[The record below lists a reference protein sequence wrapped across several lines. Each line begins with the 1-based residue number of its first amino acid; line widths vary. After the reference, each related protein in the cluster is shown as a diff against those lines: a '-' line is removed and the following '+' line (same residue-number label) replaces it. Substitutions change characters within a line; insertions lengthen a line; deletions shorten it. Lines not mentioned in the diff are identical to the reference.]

1 MVVPYK
7 RFIDEAPFDAI
18 VIGSGIG
25 GLATAAL
32 LAKAGGRRVLVLE
45 RHYTAGGC
53 THVFRRPGFE
63 WDVGVHYVG
72 QVHEP
77 GSQARAL
84 FDYLSEERLMWEPM
98 PDVYDRVKIAD
109 RYFEYRRG
117 RDRLRDA
124 LVEAFPDEVAAI
136 DGYFASI
143 ARCLRRMPLYF
154 VEKVLPP
161 LPSWLIGGAL
171 RSPFVRVARRT
182 TREVLDGLR
191 ATPEL
196 QAVLTAQWGDYGLPP
211 GRSSFAIHALVAS
224 HYFDGAAYPVGG
236 ASQILAALLP
246 TIESAGGAV
255 VVNAEVT
262 EVLLDGQRAIG
273 VRMADGRELR
283 AAAVVSD
290 IGALATLERLVPR
303 QAAPDVQPI
312 ATRLRALEPS
322 LAHCCL
328 YVGVDTS
335 ALRAPLP
342 EANLWCH
349 PGPDFDANLTRFEH
363 DIAEEFPFVFISFPS
378 AKDPTFN
385 ERHRG
390 HATIEVATLTPYGA
404 FKRWE
409 RTEWRKRSTD
419 YESMKRDLGDRLL
432 RALHRH
438 VPGLDAAITRCE
450 ISTPLST
457 RHFLGAA
464 YGEIYGVAHTP
475 ARFVSRD
482 LRPRTPIANLFL
494 TGQDIGTCGVM
505 GAISGA
511 VTAASV
517 VLRRNL
523 FGEIAR
529 LSSGRAPLVA
539 STEHRLS
546 Y

>member
-7 RFIDEAPFDAI
+7 RFTDETPFDAI

-32 LAKAGGRRVLVLE
+32 LAKAGGQRVLVLE

-77 GSQARAL
+77 GSQTRAL
-84 FDYLSEERLMWEPM
+84 FDYLGDERLMWEPM
-98 PDVYDRVKIAD
+98 PDVFDRVKIAD

-117 RDRLRDA
+117 RDHLRDA
-124 LVEAFPDEVAAI
+124 LVEAFPSEVAAI

-161 LPSWLIGGAL
+161 WPARLIGGAL
-171 RSPFVRVARRT
+171 RSPFVRLARQT
-182 TREVLDGLR
+182 TREVLHALR
-191 ATPEL
+191 ASPEL

-211 GRSSFAIHALVAS
+211 ARSSFAIHALVTS

-246 TIESAGGAV
+246 TIASAGGAV

-283 AAAVVSD
+283 AARVISD

-303 QAAPDVQPI
+303 QATPVVQPV
-312 ATRLRALEPS
+312 ATRLRSIEPS

-328 YVGVDTS
+328 YVGIDKS
-335 ALRAPLP
+335 ALTAPLP

-349 PGPDFDANLTRFEH
+349 PGPDFDANLMRFEH
-363 DIAEEFPFVFISFPS
+363 DIKSEFPFVFISFPS
-378 AKDPTFN
+378 AKDPTFD
-385 ERHRG
+385 ERHPG
-390 HATIEVATLTPYGA
+390 HATIEVATLAPYAA
-404 FKRWE
+404 FARWD
-409 RTEWRKRSTD
+409 RTEWRRRSAD
-419 YESMKRDLGDRLL
+419 YESMKRDIGERLL
-432 RALHRH
+432 GALHRH
-438 VPGLDAAITRCE
+438 VPGLDAAIMRWE

-457 RHFLGAA
+457 RHFLGVA
-464 YGEIYGVAHTP
+464 YGEIYGLAHTP

-494 TGQDIGTCGVM
+494 TGQDVGTCGVM
-505 GAISGA
+505 GAVSGA
-511 VTAASV
+511 ITAASV

-523 FGEIAR
+523 FSELAR
-529 LSSGRAPLVA
+529 LSGRVPVVAPP
-539 STEHRLS
+539 EHRLS